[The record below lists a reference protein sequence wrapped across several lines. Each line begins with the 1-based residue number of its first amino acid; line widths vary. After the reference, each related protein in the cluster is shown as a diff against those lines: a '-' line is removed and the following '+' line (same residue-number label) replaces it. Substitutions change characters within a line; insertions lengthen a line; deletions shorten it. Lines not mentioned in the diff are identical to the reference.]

1 LYVNLKNSFF
11 YSSFNEA
18 KELHFHRMSYFAYI
32 KFDYFVVQACCLY
45 VDCLIWVTLDVEAM
59 SARCGVML
67 IKTCGCSE

>member
-1 LYVNLKNSFF
+1 
-11 YSSFNEA
+11 
-18 KELHFHRMSYFAYI
+18 MSYFAYI